1 MMAPGDECRAGGPG
15 APGAASNADDRLVE
29 ILLASLTELA
39 AAGRVETAC
48 RLAGQAC
55 AALRRRDRK
64 AEHRFN
70 ALLHRLSRQLT
81 W

>member
-1 MMAPGDECRAGGPG
+1 MTAPGDECHAGEPD
-15 APGAASNADDRLVE
+15 APGAARDADARLVE
-29 ILLASLTELA
+29 ILLASLRELA
-39 AAGRVETAC
+39 AANRVESAC
-48 RLAGQAC
+48 RLAGRAC
-55 AALRRRDRK
+55 AALRRHDPK

>member
-1 MMAPGDECRAGGPG
+1 MVNASTRATSTSPVDVG
-15 APGAASNADDRLVE
+15 SRLAE
-29 ILLASLTELA
+29 LLLASLEALA
-39 AAGRVETAC
+39 AEGQVDRAC

-55 AALRRRDRK
+55 RVLRTSDPK

-70 ALLHRLSRQLT
+70 ALLHRLAGRLD

>member
-1 MMAPGDECRAGGPG
+1 MTTDTRAEP
-15 APGAASNADDRLVE
+15 V
-29 ILLASLTELA
+29 LA
-39 AAGRVETAC
+39 ADGVSRLADLLLTSLEALAAEGQVDKAC

-55 AALRRRDRK
+55 GVLRTRDPR

-70 ALLHRLSRQLT
+70 ALLHRLARRLD